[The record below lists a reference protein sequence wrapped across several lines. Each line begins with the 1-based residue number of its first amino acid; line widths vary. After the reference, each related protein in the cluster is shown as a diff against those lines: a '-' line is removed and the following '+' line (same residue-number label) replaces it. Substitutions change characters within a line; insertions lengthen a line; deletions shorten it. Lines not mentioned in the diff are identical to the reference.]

1 MVPSRC
7 AGAVY
12 GSGSLRNE
20 TKRKR
25 LCQESKSNI
34 INPLL
39 RDRLVQSKP
48 PLKSLSPKRR
58 YITQK
63 TPETL
68 DEKICPLARI
78 SESVSNGDDPSS
90 VRPASRRPFDRRLVR
105 STRVFG
111 VNNFTS
117 FAFASRSSH
126 APHLTVSRGS
136 RDRSSRR
143 LGGHHRSGR
152 LDDVHASDDGHV
164 YDVCFL
170 SCGRGKRGGFSRKS
184 FEGSVRTYGGVALWR
199 RATIRSGFTRMMNE

>member
-1 MVPSRC
+1 MKRYARSRVS
-7 AGAVY
+7 AKAY
-12 GSGSLRNE
+12 RTE
-20 TKRKR
+20 T
-25 LCQESKSNI
+25 I
-34 INPLL
+34 P
-39 RDRLVQSKP
+39 
-48 PLKSLSPKRR
+48 
-58 YITQK
+58 
-63 TPETL
+63 
-68 DEKICPLARI
+68 
-78 SESVSNGDDPSS
+78 
-90 VRPASRRPFDRRLVR
+90 RPFARRRVARSTVDSSR
-105 STRVFG
+105 STRAFG